1 MIQSSQIESSIR
13 SLTFGTDKVV
23 LALND
28 EKANLNY
35 FDEADTL
42 KVSFSHNRTN
52 CQRYSIAR
60 KRMVD
65 KSHKYSSSFR
75 H

>member
-42 KVSFSHNRTN
+42 KVSFSHNRTFFKD
-52 CQRYSIAR
+52 IL
-60 KRMVD
+60 
-65 KSHKYSSSFR
+65 
-75 H
+75 

>member
-42 KVSFSHNRTN
+42 KVSFSDDRH
-52 CQRYSIAR
+52 
-60 KRMVD
+60 
-65 KSHKYSSSFR
+65 SFKTCFSTKKNGR
-75 H
+75 

>member
-42 KVSFSHNRTN
+42 KVRFIGILNPLNVFSSMKKNGR
-52 CQRYSIAR
+52 
-60 KRMVD
+60 
-65 KSHKYSSSFR
+65 
-75 H
+75 

>member
-42 KVSFSHNRTN
+42 KVSFSFDRTVL
-52 CQRYSIAR
+52 R
-60 KRMVD
+60 V
-65 KSHKYSSSFR
+65 FLF
-75 H
+75 

>member
-42 KVSFSHNRTN
+42 KVSFSDNRTILKD
-52 CQRYSIAR
+52 SIAR

>member
-42 KVSFSHNRTN
+42 KVSFSDER
-52 CQRYSIAR
+52 R
-60 KRMVD
+60 
-65 KSHKYSSSFR
+65 SFKAFCFSTKKNGR
-75 H
+75 